1 MPAPLLLLFEIV
13 GTVAFAISGAMTGMK
28 KKMDIFGVAILGLTT
43 AVGGG
48 ALRDIILGNTPPVMF
63 RDPVYAVIAI
73 LTSVILFLP
82 AVQRLILRI
91 HGLYDSLMLLMD
103 SVGLGIFT
111 VVGIRTAYAAVTD
124 PGWFLL
130 LFVGVVTGVGGG
142 ILRDVMAGDMPYV
155 FVKHFYACASLL
167 GAVVCILLWTFA
179 GQTVAMAAGAAA
191 VVALRYLA
199 VKYRWSLPKAR
210 CYM

>member
-13 GTVAFAISGAMTGMK
+13 GTVAFSISGAMTGIK

-63 RDPVYAVIAI
+63 RNPIYAVIAI
-73 LTSVILFLP
+73 VTSVILFLP

-111 VVGIRTAYAAVTD
+111 VVGIRTAYAAVAG

-142 ILRDVMAGDMPYV
+142 VLRDVMAGDTPYV

-167 GAVVCILLWTFA
+167 GAVVCILLWTLA
-179 GQTVAMAAGAAA
+179 GQTIAMAAGAAA

>member
-63 RDPVYAVIAI
+63 RNPIYAVIAI
-73 LTSVILFLP
+73 VTSVILFLP

-111 VVGIRTAYAAVTD
+111 VVGIRTAYAAVAD

-142 ILRDVMAGDMPYV
+142 VLRDVMAGDTPYV

-167 GAVVCILLWTFA
+167 GAVVCILLWTLA
-179 GQTVAMAAGAAA
+179 GQTIAMAAGAAA